1 MKECL
6 FNEGMIEGLKI
17 AKVYIQKEILGS
29 PNSKN
34 LWRILVE
41 VEKAIQQEKT
51 NIRLQRLDKK

>member
-6 FNEGMIEGLKI
+6 FNEGVVEGLKI
-17 AKVYIQKEILGS
+17 AKVYIQKEILES
-29 PNSKN
+29 SNSKK

-51 NIRLQRLDKK
+51 NIRLQRLDEE